1 MPHLCH
7 DLHCPEQE
15 SSDEQ
20 LTIPSSSTT
29 TPNVPGKSELESRVC
44 ASRSNTLGVD
54 VQVHCVQRGAGSS
67 PPRLSVSLSIAPLR
81 PRDILNG
88 FPIKQW

>member
-7 DLHCPEQE
+7 DLQCPEQE
-15 SSDEQ
+15 SSGEQ

-29 TPNVPGKSELESRVC
+29 TPMSR
-44 ASRSNTLGVD
+44 ASVSLSLAFVRRAVIHWQE

>member
-15 SSDEQ
+15 SSGEQ

-29 TPNVPGKSELESRVC
+29 TPMSR
-44 ASRSNTLGVD
+44 A
-54 VQVHCVQRGAGSS
+54 
-67 PPRLSVSLSIAPLR
+67 SVSLSVAFVRRAVIHWEWKYKYTAYKEERAVPHH
-81 PRDILNG
+81 D
-88 FPIKQW
+88 